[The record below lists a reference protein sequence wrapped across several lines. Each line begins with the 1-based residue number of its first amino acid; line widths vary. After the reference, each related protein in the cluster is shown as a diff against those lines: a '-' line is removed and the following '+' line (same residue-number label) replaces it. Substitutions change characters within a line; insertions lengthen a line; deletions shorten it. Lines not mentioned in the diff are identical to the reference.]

1 MATLAKPQNK
11 LAQKPQRYQQVGGSS
26 APTVKALNGIGKQI
40 STNNT
45 ILSSIA
51 NALTRRRNVD
61 HKIQKSLFDDI
72 ERRRE
77 ALKRL
82 NGQKKRPQ
90 LVARNLQRK
99 RRPVAPVAQKKL
111 SKEKEVDDGGGL
123 GILNGI
129 ARFFKIVAGTIFK
142 AFVMTAAFKWF
153 SDPANARRFVD
164 AFRNFY
170 NWVLKPIGSFVINWT
185 TWALDGIGSAAGG
198 ISSIINGVKNGE
210 VGELMTGFGDL
221 LKGLPAIGSIVFL
234 LNPIGSLKFIWSII
248 SDIAGI
254 KPPKE
259 QGPDAPDGKPKPKPK
274 PKPDAP
280 AKPNWF
286 QRQFDRAKKF
296 GGSVVESTKKLGG
309 EAVTGLRKIGSNF
322 KSGLVRVGEGLKG
335 IKDAAMRKLVEP
347 AVEYVKPI
355 LNKLKGLKGAIEK
368 RLMNI
373 LGDKGRKLLQ
383 KFGGKG
389 SSGLMKKI
397 GSKAIPIL
405 GGIANLYFGYEA
417 LKAGDPIGALLEFS
431 SGAFDLVGLIPGGQ
445 FGPVV
450 SMGMDIYNFLR
461 DMVPGIKEQEEKVV
475 KALGLDPIM
484 EQIKKFGAMLPGAE
498 TGRGPGL
505 DAYDPRMKSGNF
517 LVGALEAILDIMPG
531 GEILKNEFAP
541 QLFSAKRAF
550 GAGIVALSETPM
562 VSPAISAGTEI
573 KDHLKKFFQA
583 TVGPIKNALGELLK
597 GWLSN
602 LPSQAVNSVVST
614 GANILRNTAPSVS
627 SLLGLGDAESVTR
640 STGAPSLDPN
650 RNYGIGEGQKFFFKD
665 EKGQDFHAVNTGSG
679 LQFFEGGVAGVGGR
693 LRHTTNED
701 GTAANTGMVQAFLKA
716 KGETAEP
723 SIAGIG
729 DDKTGKK
736 KNKKIILHWTG
747 GSYDDDRSI
756 QADFGWAGYHR
767 YVKGDGSVVLNQH
780 PGHSSFGQSPPYHTY
795 KNNSGNASFSVSA
808 MAGASPNNFGKYPI
822 KDVQV
827 TSLAQAV
834 ANLAKSWGWSAAD
847 ITKENIPTH
856 GELPDQGGKWDLAKL
871 KQGDKM
877 WSGPEKIREMVR
889 QRMNYGG
896 LVNFGRFTTGGVAGD
911 TPSEDII
918 ATRIR
923 ASEAQGKKYKP
934 KDYERKNLG
943 GIVKIAETRGAR
955 VMGQSSGINRESI
968 LHPGITRAP
977 VEIGA
982 VQRVIMPIPTPMSA
996 PSGGGG
1002 GSAPPSPLSTFGR

>member
-40 STNNT
+40 STNNI

-61 HKIQKSLFDDI
+61 HRIQKSLFDDI

-82 NGQKKRPQ
+82 NSQKKRPQ
-90 LVARNLQRK
+90 LAARNLQRT
-99 RRPVAPVAQKKL
+99 RRPSGPVAQKKL
-111 SKEKEVDDGGGL
+111 SKEKKIDDGGGF

-129 ARFFKIVAGTIFK
+129 ARFFQIVGGTIFK
-142 AFVMTAAFKWF
+142 AFLATAVFKWF
-153 SDPANARRFVD
+153 SKPENARRFVD

-198 ISSIINGVKNGE
+198 IGKIINGVKNGE
-210 VGELMTGFGDL
+210 VGTLMTGFGDL
-221 LKGLPAIGSIVFL
+221 LKGLPAIGSVAFL
-234 LNPIGSLKFIWSII
+234 LNPVGSLKFIWSII
-248 SDIAGI
+248 SGIAGI

-259 QGPDAPDGKPKPKPK
+259 QGPDAPGGKPKPKPK
-274 PKPDAP
+274 PN
-280 AKPNWF
+280 KPNFF
-286 QRQFDRAKKF
+286 QRQLDRAKKF
-296 GGSVVESTKKLGG
+296 GGSVVESTKKLGSD
-309 EAVTGLRKIGSNF
+309 AVTGLRKIGSGF
-322 KSGLVRVGEGLKG
+322 KTGLVRVGEGLKG

-347 AVEYVKPI
+347 AIEYVKPI

-368 RLMNI
+368 RLMNV

-484 EQIKKFGAMLPGAE
+484 EQIKKFGSMLPGAE
-498 TGRGPGL
+498 TGRGPGF
-505 DAYDPRMKSGNF
+505 DAYDPRMRSGNF
-517 LVGALEAILDIMPG
+517 LVGALEALLDIMPG

-541 QLFSAKRAF
+541 QLFNAKRAF
-550 GAGIVALSETPM
+550 GSGIVALSETPM
-562 VSPAISAGTEI
+562 VAPAISAGTEI
-573 KDHLKKFFQA
+573 KDHLTKFFQA
-583 TVGPIKNALGELLK
+583 TVGPIKTALGEVLG

-602 LPSQAVNSVVST
+602 LPSAAVSG
-614 GANILRNTAPSVS
+614 GASLLRSAAPGVS

-640 STGAPSLDPN
+640 STGAAGLEAG

-665 EKGQDFHAVNTGSG
+665 EKGQDFHAVNTGNG

-716 KGETAEP
+716 KGVTP
-723 SIAGIG
+723 GVVNNAGPLGPVGSPGEIY
-729 DDKTGKK
+729 
-736 KNKKIILHWTG
+736 LHWSAGNKSSTYG
-747 GSYDDDRSI
+747 
-756 QADFGWAGYHR
+756 GYHSI
-767 YVKGDGSVVLNQH
+767 VTGDGKIHRKAEYANR
-780 PGHSSFGQSPPYHTY
+780 GRAHTAY
-795 KNNSGNASFSVSA
+795 RNSRGVGIAVAA
-808 MAGASPNNFGKYPI
+808 MAGGAGNYDWANP
-822 KDVQV
+822 VQYEAM
-827 TSLAQAV
+827 AQEA
-834 ANLAKSWGWSAAD
+834 AELAKAWGWTKDNITVKNVMTHAEAASGKD
-847 ITKENIPTH
+847 GRLHLHTPPHPKAKGDPDNH
-856 GELPDQGGKWDLAKL
+856 GPVAWGGDGARWDLWHLQKNDP
-871 KQGDKM
+871 KGSGGDK
-877 WSGPEKIREMVR
+877 IRGMIK
-889 QRMNYGG
+889 QRMNKGG
-896 LVNFGRFTTGGVAGD
+896 LVRKLNDGEDNAHKHLAGG
-911 TPSEDII
+911 
-918 ATRIR
+918 
-923 ASEAQGKKYKP
+923 
-934 KDYERKNLG
+934 ERKNLG
-943 GIVKIAETRGAR
+943 GLVKIAETRGAR

>member
-61 HKIQKSLFDDI
+61 HRIQKSLFNDI

-82 NGQKKRPQ
+82 NSQKKRPQ
-90 LVARNLQRK
+90 LAARNLQRT
-99 RRPVAPVAQKKL
+99 RRPVGPVAQKKL
-111 SKEKEVDDGGGL
+111 SKEKKIDDGGGF

-129 ARFFKIVAGTIFK
+129 ARFFQIVGGTIFK
-142 AFVMTAAFKWF
+142 AFVATAVFKWF
-153 SDPANARRFVD
+153 SKPENARRFVD

-198 ISSIINGVKNGE
+198 IGKIINGVKNGE
-210 VGELMTGFGDL
+210 VGTLMTGFGDL
-221 LKGLPAIGSIVFL
+221 LKGLPAIGSIAFL
-234 LNPIGSLKFIWSII
+234 LNPVGSLKFIWSII
-248 SDIAGI
+248 SGIAGI

-259 QGPDAPDGKPKPKPK
+259 KGPDAPRGKAKPKP
-274 PKPDAP
+274 AGP
-280 AKPNWF
+280 AKPNFF
-286 QRQFDRAKKF
+286 QRQLDRAKKF
-296 GGSVVESTKKLGG
+296 GGSVVESTKKLGSD
-309 EAVTGLRKIGSNF
+309 AVTGLRKIGSGF
-322 KSGLVRVGEGLKG
+322 KTGLVRVGEGLKG

-347 AVEYVKPI
+347 AIGYVKPI
-355 LNKLKGLKGAIEK
+355 LDKLKGLKGAIEK
-368 RLMNI
+368 RLMNV

-461 DMVPGIKEQEEKVV
+461 DMVPGIKDQEAKVV
-475 KALGLDPIM
+475 KSLGLDPIM
-484 EQIKKFGAMLPGAE
+484 EQIKKFGSTLPGAE
-498 TGRGPGL
+498 TGRGPGF
-505 DAYDPRMKSGNF
+505 DAYDPRMRSGNF

-541 QLFSAKRAF
+541 QLFNAKRAF
-550 GAGIVALSETPM
+550 GAGIVSLSETPI
-562 VSPAISAGTEI
+562 VSPAISAGSEI

-583 TVGPIKNALGELLK
+583 TVGPIKNALGEVLT
-597 GWLSN
+597 GWLGN
-602 LPSQAVNSVVST
+602 LPSAAVSG
-614 GANILRNTAPSVS
+614 GANLLRSVAPGVS
-627 SLLGLGDAESVTR
+627 DLLGLGNEESVTR
-640 STGAPSLDPN
+640 STGAPALEAG
-650 RNYGIGEGQKFFFKD
+650 RNYGIGEGKKFFFKD
-665 EKGQDFHAVNTGSG
+665 EKGQEFHAVNTGDG

-716 KGETAEP
+716 KGGGDK
-723 SIAGIG
+723 AGIVNNAG
-729 DDKTGKK
+729 PLGSVGSPGE
-736 KNKKIILHWTG
+736 IYLHWSAGNKSTK
-747 GSYDDDRSI
+747 SY
-756 QADFGWAGYHR
+756 AGKYHTAIT
-767 YVKGDGSVVLNQH
+767 GDGKIHRDASYSNR
-780 PGHSSFGQSPPYHTY
+780 SRAHTAY
-795 KNNSGNASFSVSA
+795 RNSRGVGIAVSA
-808 MAGASPNNFGKYPI
+808 MAGPNGGPYDWANPI
-822 KDVQV
+822 QYE
-827 TSLAQAV
+827 SMAQEV
-834 ANLAKSWGWSAAD
+834 A
-847 ITKENIPTH
+847 
-856 GELPDQGGKWDLAKL
+856 DLAKAWGWTKSNITVKNVMTHAEAAAGKDGRL
-871 KQGDKM
+871 HLHTPPYKGAKKDPDNHGPTAWGGDGARWDLWHLQKNDPKGSGGDK
-877 WSGPEKIREMVR
+877 IRAMIK
-889 QRMNYGG
+889 QRMNQ
-896 LVNFGRFTTGGVAGD
+896 GGVVRKLNDGEDNLHRRIAGG
-911 TPSEDII
+911 E
-918 ATRIR
+918 
-923 ASEAQGKKYKP
+923 
-934 KDYERKNLG
+934 ERKNLG
-943 GIVKIAETRGAR
+943 GLVKIAETRGAR

>member
-99 RRPVAPVAQKKL
+99 RKPVGPVAQKKL
-111 SKEKEVDDGGGL
+111 TKEKEVDGGGGL

-129 ARFFKIVAGTIFK
+129 ARFFQIVGGTIFK
-142 AFVMTAAFKWF
+142 AFVTTAAFKWF

-198 ISSIINGVKNGE
+198 IGKIINGVKNGE

-221 LKGLPAIGSIVFL
+221 LKGLPAIGSVAFL
-234 LNPIGSLKFIWSII
+234 LNPVGSLKFIWSII
-248 SDIAGI
+248 SGIAGI

-259 QGPDAPDGKPKPKPK
+259 QGPDTPRGKAK

-347 AVEYVKPI
+347 AIEYVKPI

-368 RLMNI
+368 RLMNV

-461 DMVPGIKEQEEKVV
+461 DMVPGIKDQESKVV
-475 KALGLDPIM
+475 KSLGLDPIM
-484 EQIKKFGAMLPGAE
+484 EQIKKFGSMLPGAE
-498 TGRGPGL
+498 TGRGPGF
-505 DAYDPRMKSGNF
+505 DAYDPRMRSGNF
-517 LVGALEAILDIMPG
+517 LVGALEAILNIMPG

-541 QLFSAKRAF
+541 QLFTAKRAF
-550 GAGIVALSETPM
+550 GSGIVALSETPM
-562 VSPAISAGTEI
+562 VAPAISAGTEV

-583 TVGPIKNALGELLK
+583 TVSPIKTALGELLRE
-597 GWLSN
+597 WLGNLPTAAITTGSN
-602 LPSQAVNSVVST
+602 L
-614 GANILRNTAPSVS
+614 LRSAAPGVS

-640 STGAPSLDPN
+640 STGAPTLEAG
-650 RNYGIGEGQKFFFKD
+650 RNYGIGEGNKFFFKD
-665 EKGQDFHAVNTGSG
+665 EKGQEFHAVNTGDG

-701 GTAANTGMVQAFLKA
+701 GSAANTGMVQAFLKA
-716 KGETAEP
+716 KGVDNK
-723 SIAGIG
+723 AGVVNNAGPLGSVGSPGEIY
-729 DDKTGKK
+729 
-736 KNKKIILHWTG
+736 LHWSAGNKSTK
-747 GSYDDDRSI
+747 SY
-756 QADFGWAGYHR
+756 AGKYHTAIT
-767 YVKGDGSVVLNQH
+767 GDGKIHRDASYSNR
-780 PGHSSFGQSPPYHTY
+780 SRAHTAY
-795 KNNSGNASFSVSA
+795 RNSRGVGIAVSA
-808 MAGASPNNFGKYPI
+808 MAGPNGGPYDWANPI
-822 KDVQV
+822 QYE
-827 TSLAQAV
+827 SMAQEV
-834 ANLAKSWGWSAAD
+834 A
-847 ITKENIPTH
+847 
-856 GELPDQGGKWDLAKL
+856 DLAKAWGWTKSNITVKNVMTHAEAAAGKDGRL
-871 KQGDKM
+871 HLHTPPYRGAKKDPDNHGPTAWGGDGARWDLWHLQKNDPKGSGGDK
-877 WSGPEKIREMVR
+877 IRAMIK
-889 QRMNYGG
+889 QRMNQ
-896 LVNFGRFTTGGVAGD
+896 GGVVRRLNDGEDNLHRRIAGG
-911 TPSEDII
+911 E
-918 ATRIR
+918 
-923 ASEAQGKKYKP
+923 
-934 KDYERKNLG
+934 ERKNLG
-943 GIVKIAETRGAR
+943 GLVKIAETRGAR

-1002 GSAPPSPLSTFGR
+1002 GSRPPSPLSTFGR